1 MKNLIFTGAIMLA
14 FFYACSDGNRPEING
29 MWQLKTIQ
37 DENQDTQTVDT
48 IFYSFQRQA
57 IFAYT
62 LLREKEG
69 EPATSAIVYGF
80 IDFPDD
86 NHLHIQIDKN
96 YKEDANLLK
105 LLPWNWDAENVTN
118 DVTYDI
124 IKLDS
129 KSLILF
135 NKKKT
140 YHFIKY

>member
-1 MKNLIFTGAIMLA
+1 MKQIFLAVAIFL
-14 FFYACSDGNRPEING
+14 FFNACSDGDRPEING

-37 DENQDTQTVDT
+37 NVNKNSQTVDT

-57 IFAYT
+57 IFSYT
-62 LLREKEG
+62 ILMEEEG
-69 EPATSAIVYGF
+69 RPATYSILYGY
-80 IDFPDD
+80 IDFPEEDQ
-86 NHLHIQIDKN
+86 LHILLDKN
-96 YKEDANLLK
+96 YNGNAK
-105 LLPWNWDAENVTN
+105 LLPWNWDVENVTN

-135 NKKKT
+135 NNNKT